1 MSLEKLSSSKSK
13 VNMPK
18 RTKLLPQVGLAKQPA
33 SPLNPSGPCGG
44 FFFDPSSVAQARTA
58 AGWADKVWHFESP
71 THYYPNG
78 HWYLRPP
85 KNPTPTSSLVQTIPN
100 LPMRN
105 LRFLDIDTRLE
116 GGRAY
121 KVADTATNAVF
132 DLREDQVAQAILKYG
147 IAPGG
152 IIGGEWVWAMN
163 HNQPKCYLVDGLEY
177 QAMLQEH
184 GFSNHSE
191 VVSK

>member
-1 MSLEKLSSSKSK
+1 
-13 VNMPK
+13 
-18 RTKLLPQVGLAKQPA
+18 
-33 SPLNPSGPCGG
+33 
-44 FFFDPSSVAQARTA
+44 
-58 AGWADKVWHFESP
+58 
-71 THYYPNG
+71 
-78 HWYLRPP
+78 
-85 KNPTPTSSLVQTIPN
+85 
-100 LPMRN
+100 MRN

-121 KVADTATNAVF
+121 KVADPATNAVF

-163 HNQPKCYLVDGLEY
+163 HNQPKCYLVDGSEY

-184 GFSNHSE
+184 GFSSHSE
-191 VVSK
+191 VVGQ